1 MLRAREGDTSVLVFC
16 FGFVWGMNGMLIA
29 VAFVHSLQISKAG
42 VDCCDLI
49 VRIRVIVDGASLS
62 R

>member
-1 MLRAREGDTSVLVFC
+1 
-16 FGFVWGMNGMLIA
+16 MLIA

-42 VDCCDLI
+42 VDCYDLI